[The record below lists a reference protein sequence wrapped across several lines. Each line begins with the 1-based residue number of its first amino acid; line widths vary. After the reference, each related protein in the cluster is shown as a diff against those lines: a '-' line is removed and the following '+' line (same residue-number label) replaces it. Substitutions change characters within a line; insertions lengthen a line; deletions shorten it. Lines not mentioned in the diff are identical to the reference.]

1 MDENQLD
8 ELYSNNIFADSS
20 MKEINLSSEE
30 LKNLI
35 EKMNRNGIS
44 FLDAEIYSKIK
55 GDAS

>member
-8 ELYSNNIFADSS
+8 ELYSNNILADSS
-20 MKEINLSSEE
+20 MKEINLSSKE